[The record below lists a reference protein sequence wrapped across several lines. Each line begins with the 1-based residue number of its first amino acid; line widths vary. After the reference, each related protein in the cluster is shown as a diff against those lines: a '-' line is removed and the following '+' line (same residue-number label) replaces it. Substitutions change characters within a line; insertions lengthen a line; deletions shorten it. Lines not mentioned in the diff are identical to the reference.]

1 MESSKKEMGNCS
13 LFTLSKN
20 AGRSLPT
27 AVIFSSLTID
37 SHAAQRKL
45 MQFANPLW
53 PAELSIDMSI
63 KSQGLVLFW
72 NNWLREG
79 LVEAE
84 MM

>member
-1 MESSKKEMGNCS
+1 
-13 LFTLSKN
+13 
-20 AGRSLPT
+20 
-27 AVIFSSLTID
+27 
-37 SHAAQRKL
+37 